1 MKSKGLAKGW
11 VNNAWEHS
19 PEVLLEQG
27 IAKSGAE
34 GILMNIC
41 AKTNISNSIEV

>member
-19 PEVLLEQG
+19 PEVLLEQRV
-27 IAKSGAE
+27 A
-34 GILMNIC
+34 
-41 AKTNISNSIEV
+41 SIGGDVQN

>member
-1 MKSKGLAKGW
+1 MRKKRK
-11 VNNAWEHS
+11 NNYAQ
-19 PEVLLEQG
+19 QG

-41 AKTNISNSIEV
+41 AKTNISNSIEILC

>member
-19 PEVLLEQG
+19 PEVLLEHC
-27 IAKSGAE
+27 IAASGA
-34 GILMNIC
+34 GR
-41 AKTNISNSIEV
+41 S